1 MKESSLPPDEVE
13 TIEAPITKQQYFKK
27 HLHYNPETGEFHRLF
42 SSKWNIPCFTPI
54 TLLNNIEKRGEVT
67 LSVKGKNYSAKN
79 VAYCYMTGHYPNRS
93 EYLLH
98 HDKNPMNFIFSNF
111 DLKSRSHVLHHSKP
125 FTKSMGIYKTK
136 YGKFQAKIHNGHGV
150 LYLGTFDTEQ
160 EARIAYMKK
169 KLEFRNMKLL

>member
-1 MKESSLPPDEVE
+1 MENGSLPSNE
-13 TIEAPITKQQYFKK
+13 IPIIDTQMSKQVFFKK
-27 HLHYNPETGEFHRLF
+27 HLHYNPVTGEFHRF
-42 SSKWNIPCFTPI
+42 IFSKWDTPCFTPV

-67 LSVKGKNYSAKN
+67 LSIKGKNYSAKN
-79 VAYCYMTGHYPNRS
+79 VAWCYMTGHYPTLS

-98 HDKNPMNFIFSNF
+98 RDKNPMNFIFSNF

-125 FTKSMGIYKTK
+125 FTKSMGISKRK
-136 YGKFQAKIHNGHGV
+136 SGKFQAKIHNGHGV

-169 KLEFRNMKLL
+169 KLEFRNDYLL